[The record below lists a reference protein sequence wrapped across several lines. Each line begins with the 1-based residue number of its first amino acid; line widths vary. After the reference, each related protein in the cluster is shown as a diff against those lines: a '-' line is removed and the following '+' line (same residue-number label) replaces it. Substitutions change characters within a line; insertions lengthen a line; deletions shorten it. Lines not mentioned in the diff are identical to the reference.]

1 MASSAN
7 NNGSVGKWEV
17 VRRGKKQSGAASKSQ
32 TDKKSRKAL
41 MEANAPKFDLHRKWN
56 VLNSLPLY
64 LVFGP
69 GAVWAPS

>member
-17 VRRGKKQSGAASKSQ
+17 VRRGKKQSSAAKSQ

-41 MEANAPKFDLHRKWN
+41 SESNSPKLELYCKSQ
-56 VLNSLPLY
+56 VLT
-64 LVFGP
+64 
-69 GAVWAPS
+69 